1 MLLAG
6 FFTAISLTKR
16 NAGNYASNRLIRL
29 CVPFLLLWSVIPAI
43 DEGATELFKVPELI
57 SWLLYDVPFSSRLDH
72 LWFLYYLLIFYG
84 VLLLLKGIMPQI
96 FPFISDYKLSFTRI
110 LILWLPK
117 LIFLSPLY
125 KPSGG
130 IFWEIPITFG
140 EINIG
145 SMSFLAA
152 FFMIGLQIQ
161 KSERFLQKL
170 QRKRFWLSSLVVFSL
185 VPIGLLGWGNVKDEP
200 FVFARALE
208 MWIANI
214 LSWSAALLLV
224 LSIMGLAMHQISSN
238 GRMLRWLVKLSYPI
252 YVFHLVF
259 VICISGTLIFFG
271 FNDWLV
277 VLLAFASGI
286 FAPVIIYYAII
297 AWTPLDRAFNGYK
310 NSGYRSNFSMIN
322 RLAKYL

>member
-1 MLLAG
+1 MPLFMLLAG

-214 LSWSAALLLV
+214 LS
-224 LSIMGLAMHQISSN
+224 
-238 GRMLRWLVKLSYPI
+238 
-252 YVFHLVF
+252 
-259 VICISGTLIFFG
+259 
-271 FNDWLV
+271 
-277 VLLAFASGI
+277 
-286 FAPVIIYYAII
+286 
-297 AWTPLDRAFNGYK
+297 
-310 NSGYRSNFSMIN
+310 
-322 RLAKYL
+322 